1 MLFTAQEEAAILER
15 SGLIAPPATRYF
27 SSKHVDMLREMYA
40 TPRRYYHTWQHALN
54 VLAWANRACD
64 AQGLMIDDT
73 AAVKIAALFH
83 DCVYDA
89 EGSPSNE
96 ERSAAWLAGIEHP
109 AIRKAQR
116 MILATSQHGKLEA
129 EDVDLPTAILLDCD
143 MVTFA
148 EPLWEVALQNDDNI
162 LAELRERYTEE
173 QIRVGRTAF
182 LNGLLQK
189 RSVFLSPWFRE
200 RFEAQARANIA
211 RFIERL

>member
-1 MLFTAQEEAAILER
+1 MIFTAQEEAAILER
-15 SGLIAPPATRYF
+15 SGLFPQHLPTESIAFA
-27 SSKHVDMLREMYA
+27 REQYGS
-40 TPRRYYHTWQHALN
+40 PGRHYHTWQHALN

-83 DCVYDA
+83 DVVYDA

-96 ERSAAWLAGIEHP
+96 ERSAAMVADKVHP
-109 AIRKAQR
+109 VMMRAERL
-116 MILATSQHGKLEA
+116 ILATAQHGKLEA
-129 EDVDLPTAILLDCD
+129 EDVDLPTAIMLDCD

-148 EPLWEVALQNDDNI
+148 EPLWEVAVQNDDNV

-200 RFEAQARANIA
+200 RFEEQARANIG
-211 RFIERL
+211 RFIERVQ